1 MASFSHQLS
10 FQALLAPRIVGD
22 DIAASLRFLG
32 SQQSPLRNQTEVAL
46 FAAEPFWISS
56 TVEKNKTERVLVF
69 LWLLRKLVSHLVS
82 RKVLSEEKLI
92 KCSLLSTFLVNELQF
107 LKGSPL
113 LLYWSPLYYLLEQVK
128 EFNVKKKLKEAGSK
142 IISLC

>member
-1 MASFSHQLS
+1 LI
-10 FQALLAPRIVGD
+10 QALPTPRIACD
-22 DIAASLRFLG
+22 DIAASSPFLW
-32 SQQSPLRNQTEVAL
+32 SQQSPSHSRTEVAL

-69 LWLLRKLVSHLVS
+69 LVFLWLLRKLFSHLVS

>member
-1 MASFSHQLS
+1 
-10 FQALLAPRIVGD
+10 
-22 DIAASLRFLG
+22 
-32 SQQSPLRNQTEVAL
+32 
-46 FAAEPFWISS
+46 
-56 TVEKNKTERVLVF
+56 VEKNKTERVLVF